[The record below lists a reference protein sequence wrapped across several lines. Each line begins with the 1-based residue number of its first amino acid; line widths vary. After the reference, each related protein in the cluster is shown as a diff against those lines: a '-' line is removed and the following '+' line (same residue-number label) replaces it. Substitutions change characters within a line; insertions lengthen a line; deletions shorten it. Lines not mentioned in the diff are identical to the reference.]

1 MCRVSFLHSSH
12 VAKQYI
18 DSIWDQETNCMHT
31 LMMIIATETSPKD
44 ARGRG
49 RETIM
54 QHIVASSVWN
64 CMGINS
70 EEKLCYK
77 MCWGV
82 KWQSEFIHNVAQ
94 KYMYRPCIGY
104 SYYSVDLAH
113 SHTFHSSRFDH
124 LQYVFANKRNQ
135 KLKSLGM
142 MISWTLIVMQT
153 LK

>member
-18 DSIWDQETNCMHT
+18 DSIWDQATNCMHT

-44 ARGRG
+44 ARGHG

-77 MCWGV
+77 MCWGSSDKV
-82 KWQSEFIHNVAQ
+82 SSFIILLRNT
-94 KYMYRPCIGY
+94 CIDHGY
-104 SYYSVDLAH
+104 SYYSVDFARFQIFL
-113 SHTFHSSRFDH
+113 SSSFWS
-124 LQYVFANKRNQ
+124 YIFANKRNQ
-135 KLKSLGM
+135 KLKSRKAWEWGYHGHCKL
-142 MISWTLIVMQT
+142 
-153 LK
+153 

>member
-77 MCWGV
+77 MCWGS

-94 KYMYRPCIGY
+94 KYMYRPWLFILFCGLRPFPHLPLLQFLIICNTFLQIKEIK
-104 SYYSVDLAH
+104 SW
-113 SHTFHSSRFDH
+113 SHWEWWCLGHW
-124 LQYVFANKRNQ
+124 LWC
-135 KLKSLGM
+135 KL
-142 MISWTLIVMQT
+142 
-153 LK
+153 

>member
-1 MCRVSFLHSSH
+1 
-12 VAKQYI
+12 
-18 DSIWDQETNCMHT
+18 
-31 LMMIIATETSPKD
+31 MIIATETSPKD

-77 MCWGV
+77 MCWGSSDKV
-82 KWQSEFIHNVAQ
+82 SSFIMLLRNT
-94 KYMYRPCIGY
+94 CIERGY
-104 SYYSVDLAH
+104 SYYSVDLAR

-124 LQYVFANKRNQ
+124 LQYIFCK
-135 KLKSLGM
+135 
-142 MISWTLIVMQT
+142 
-153 LK
+153 